1 MKCNEVRERLPS
13 FLDGGLAPEAEVGV
27 ARHLVECAGCRDDEV
42 LLMGSWEMLG
52 AWGDVEPSEGL
63 TDRIMGQVRAEQAK
77 VVPLT
82 RSPRWHVAANW
93 RRTAAGLA
101 AAVLVACMLLLTNT
115 TSVVRDGPVVDE
127 MVSTWDAGSEVVVFE
142 GMPQYVASSADS
154 VVVPSILYDPSD
166 PRHRGT
172 EDDMLEEIIADQNG

>member
-1 MKCNEVRERLPS
+1 MKCNDVRERLPF
-13 FLDGGLAPEAEVGV
+13 FLDGGLAPEAMAGV
-27 ARHLVECAGCRDDEV
+27 ARHLAECAGCRDEEA
-42 LLMGSWEMLG
+42 LLTESWEMLG
-52 AWGDVEPSEGL
+52 AWGDIEPSEGL
-63 TDRIMGQVRAEQAK
+63 TDRIMAQVRAEQVK

-82 RSPRWHVAANW
+82 RPSRWHVAANW
-93 RRTAAGLA
+93 RRAATGLA
-101 AAVLVACMLLLTNT
+101 AAFLVACMLLLTNT

-142 GMPQYVASSADS
+142 GMPQYVASSGDS
-154 VVVPSILYDPSD
+154 VVVPSILYEPSD